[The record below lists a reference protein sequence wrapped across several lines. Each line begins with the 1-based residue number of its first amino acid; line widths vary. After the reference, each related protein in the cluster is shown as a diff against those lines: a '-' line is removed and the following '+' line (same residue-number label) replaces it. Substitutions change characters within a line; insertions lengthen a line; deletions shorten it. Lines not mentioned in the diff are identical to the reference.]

1 VAISVT
7 LRAVGEPASPHERG
21 DRLGRSPSRRVALA
35 GDEVADDRV
44 DGVGVRGTGRLL
56 GRAEL
61 VDELGRGPP
70 QIGFVELA
78 AEVCRGTPTLVVG
91 APDPVAVA
99 AFAALRDDEEGTEGV
114 VDREDMEPSELGRE
128 GSGCDSD
135 TSAIWKLEMEGLG

>member
-1 VAISVT
+1 VAISLT
-7 LRAVGEPASPHERG
+7 LRAVGEPASTHERG
-21 DRLGRSPSRRVALA
+21 DRLGRGPSRRVALA

-70 QIGFVELA
+70 QIGLFELA
-78 AEVCRGTPTLVVG
+78 AEVGGGAPTLVVR
-91 APDPVAVA
+91 ARDPVSVA
-99 AFAALRDDEEGTEGV
+99 SFPPLGDDEEGSQGV

-128 GSGCDSD
+128 GSGCDRD
-135 TSAIWKLEMEGLG
+135 ASAIGQLEMEGLG